1 MNEKIL
7 YLGDTALDQAA
18 SYLAGLMTHYKIGYD
33 YLPTDV
39 KFDESLF
46 QNNYKAI
53 VVSDYPASN
62 FLRSHMD
69 LIAEKVKNGAG
80 FLMIGG
86 WETFEGL
93 AGKYS
98 STVLADVLPVEI
110 ASSDDRINC
119 SSPCMVVRNCSHQ
132 ITDSLPFESQ
142 ATLIGGLNSL
152 KTKKNGSEVLSARKF
167 RAEFQNGK
175 FNFMEMQSF
184 PLLVVGQFGK
194 GNVAAFASDIA
205 PHWIGPMVDWGC
217 SRITA
222 KAPGGIEIEV
232 GNWYAQLFINI
243 IKWLTKE
250 IQD

>member
-1 MNEKIL
+1 MNGKIL

-33 YLPTDV
+33 YVPNDV

-53 VVSDYPASN
+53 VVSDYPTSN
-62 FLRSHMD
+62 FLKSHLD

-86 WETFEGL
+86 WESFEGL

-98 STVLADVLPVEI
+98 NTVLADVLPVEM
-110 ASSDDRINC
+110 SSGDDRINC
-119 SSPCMVVRNCSHQ
+119 SSPFMVVRNCGHQ
-132 ITDSLPFESQ
+132 ITDSLPFESN

-152 KTKKNGSEVLSARKF
+152 KTKKNGTEILSARKF

-194 GNVAAFASDIA
+194 GNTAAFASDIA

-217 SRITA
+217 DRITA

-232 GNWYAQLFINI
+232 GNWYAQLFVNI
-243 IKWLTKE
+243 IKWVTKE
-250 IQD
+250 I